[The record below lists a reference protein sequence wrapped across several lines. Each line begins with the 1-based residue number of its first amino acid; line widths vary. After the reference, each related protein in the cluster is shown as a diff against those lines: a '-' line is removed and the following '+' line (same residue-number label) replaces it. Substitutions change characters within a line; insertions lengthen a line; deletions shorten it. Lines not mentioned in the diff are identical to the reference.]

1 MPRLIAFALLLALL
15 PPMARAQNPY
25 QRYTDA
31 FELRFARSQP
41 VVSYTLQIDSA
52 DLTGWS
58 VAMHL
63 RNLPDT
69 FRLAMAAHPEYDDRY
84 WRFVRG
90 LSVDSAAGGA
100 ATIVRQDSALWR
112 VIAPGGSAVVHY
124 RIQLPPFPPA
134 PRGAWRPFL
143 APTGG
148 LTGGPHAFM
157 YVLGAEL
164 GPAMVTLDIPAS
176 WQIATGLEPT
186 ADPWTYFAPTVD
198 VLVESPILVGQL
210 HRWRFAI
217 DDVPHSVVY
226 WALPDA
232 TPFDSAAF
240 VRGIEGMVRQAV
252 ALFGRP
258 PYREYTFLF
267 QDGAYGALEH
277 PNSVTLGAPSSDL
290 AKDPS
295 SALEETAHEF
305 FHTWNLMRIRP
316 VEYQGVTF
324 RTQPPVHGLW
334 FSEGVTMFYAD
345 LILRR
350 AGLPTGQS
358 RTEHVEGLIARY
370 LGESGNSRFS
380 AESVSAVAENVE
392 PGALGDYQAST
403 HLQGELLGTIIDLVI
418 RDATRGRRSM
428 DDVMRLMLERYAGG
442 RGFDGRDVERVVE
455 EVCRCDVTLLF
466 DRYIRSGRHPI
477 DFDRYLGLAGFRTRT
492 TWNPAVWD
500 NQPQPDQRIW
510 AWPRPDS
517 SLGLGIGDPTSI
529 WAKAGLHTRD
539 RLASINGVRVTTWRE
554 MRATVGNLKLGDTVR
569 VEVGRPTGPFKA
581 TVVVAGY
588 QQPTVHIEE
597 IPGASTRQQELRAAW
612 LRGQP

>member
-1 MPRLIAFALLLALL
+1 MPRLIASALLLALL
-15 PPMARAQNPY
+15 PSMARAQNPY
-25 QRYTDA
+25 QHYTDA

-52 DLTGWS
+52 DLSGWS
-58 VAMHL
+58 VALHL

-90 LSVDSAAGGA
+90 LRVDSAAGGA
-100 ATIVRQDSALWR
+100 AIITQEDSAVWR

-124 RIQLPPFPPA
+124 RIRLPPPQPGS
-134 PRGAWRPFL
+134 RGAWRPFL

-157 YVLGAEL
+157 YILGAEL
-164 GPAMVTLDIPAS
+164 APAMVTLDIPAS
-176 WQIATGLEPT
+176 WQVATGLEPT
-186 ADPWTYFAPTVD
+186 ADPRTWFAPTVD

-232 TPFDSAAF
+232 APFDSAAF

-252 ALFGRP
+252 TLFGRP

-277 PNSVTLGAPSSDL
+277 PNSVTLGAPSADL

-316 VEYQGVTF
+316 VEYRGVTYK
-324 RTQPPVHGLW
+324 TQPPVHGLW

-345 LILRR
+345 LLLRR
-350 AGLPTGQS
+350 AGPSTQS
-358 RTEHVEGLIARY
+358 SRREHLEGLIARY
-370 LGESGNSRFS
+370 LGQSGNSRFS
-380 AESVSAVAENVE
+380 AESVSAVSYNAA
-392 PGALGDYQAST
+392 PGALGDYPAST

-428 DDVMRLMLERYAGG
+428 DDVMRLMLERYSAG
-442 RGFDGRDVERVVE
+442 RGFAGRDVERVVE
-455 EVCRCDVTLLF
+455 EVCSCDVTPLF
-466 DRYIRSGRHPI
+466 DRHIRGGGHPI
-477 DFDRYLGLAGFRTRT
+477 DFDHYLGLAGLRTRV
-492 TWNPAVWD
+492 TWSPAFWRD
-500 NQPQPDQRIW
+500 QPQPDLRIW

-517 SLGLGIGDPTSI
+517 TLGLGIGDPASI
-529 WAKAGLHTRD
+529 WARAGLHTGD
-539 RLASINGVRVTTWRE
+539 QLVSLNGVTATTWRE
-554 MRATVGNLKLGDTVR
+554 MRVMFGNLKLGDTVR
-569 VEVGRPTGPFKA
+569 VEVRRASGAYKA

-588 QQPTVHIEE
+588 QQPTVRIEE
-597 IPGASTRQQELRAAW
+597 IPAANARQQELRAAW

>member
-1 MPRLIAFALLLALL
+1 MPRLFVSACLLALL
-15 PPMARAQNPY
+15 APMLRAQNPY
-25 QRYTDA
+25 RGYADA

-41 VVSYTLQIDSA
+41 VVSYTLRIDST
-52 DLTGWS
+52 DLSGWS

-90 LSVDSAAGGA
+90 LQVDSTDGA
-100 ATIVRQDSALWR
+100 ATIVRQDSAVWR
-112 VIAPGGSAVVHY
+112 VVARGGSAVLHY
-124 RIQLPPFPPA
+124 RIQLPPAPPG

-164 GPAMVTLDIPAS
+164 APAMVTLDIPSS
-176 WQIATGLEPT
+176 WDIATGLEPT
-186 ADPWTYFAPTVD
+186 ADSRTWFAPTVD
-198 VLVESPILVGQL
+198 VLVESPILVGRL

-217 DDVPHSVVY
+217 DEVPHRVVY

-240 VRGIEGMVRQAV
+240 VRGIEAMVRQAV

-267 QDGAYGALEH
+267 QDGSYGALEH
-277 PNSVTLGAPSSDL
+277 PNSVTLGAPSADL
-290 AKDPS
+290 ARDPFGE
-295 SALEETAHEF
+295 LEEASHEF

-316 VEYQGVTF
+316 VEYRGVTY

-345 LILRR
+345 LLLRR
-350 AGLPTGQS
+350 AGLPAQHS
-358 RTEHVEGLIARY
+358 RTGHLEALIARY
-370 LGESGNSRFS
+370 LGQSGNSRFS
-380 AESVSAVAENVE
+380 AESVSAVAENVA

-403 HLQGELLGTIIDLVI
+403 HLQGELLGAIIDLVI
-418 RDATRGRRSM
+418 RDATRGARSM
-428 DDVMRLMLERYAGG
+428 DDVMRLMLERYAGE
-442 RGFDGRDVERVVE
+442 RGFDGRDVEHAVE
-455 EVCRCDVTLLF
+455 EVCGCDVTPLF
-466 DRYIRSGRHPI
+466 DRYIRSGGHPI
-477 DFDRYLGLAGFRTRT
+477 DFDRYLALIGLRTRI
-492 TWNPAVWD
+492 TWSAAVRD
-500 NQPQPDQRIW
+500 NRPLPDQRIW
-510 AWPRPDS
+510 ASPRPDS
-517 SLGLGIGDPTSI
+517 TLLLGLGDPASI
-529 WAKAGLHTRD
+529 WAKAGLHTGD
-539 RLASINGVRVTTWRE
+539 QLVAVNGTAMTTWRE
-554 MRATVGNLKLGDTVR
+554 MRLAIGNLKLGDTVR
-569 VEVGRPTGPFKA
+569 IEVRRPSGPFRA

-597 IPGASTRQQELRAAW
+597 IPGANARQRDLKAAW